1 MYSRSFESSQNLH
14 ESQSVMATILQ
25 NLPKE
30 CSLTKIEYEGP
41 RIALHT
47 NKPQFLL
54 ENNKIL
60 SNIVG
65 QIKKRIVLR
74 IDESIRIDEGE
85 VQKVAEKYVPQE
97 SNITDILFDPAL
109 GEATIF
115 VKKISE
121 IIKDEKI
128 INNIILES
136 GWKISFKKTPKN
148 MVTIKNINKIIRNV
162 SDYRIQFYKRIGE
175 KIFREKLDPNIEA
188 NLNSLGGFAEIG
200 RSSMILSTNE
210 SNVLLDCGMNL
221 YTKDPLSKFPRF
233 DSTGIKPSEIDAVL
247 LTHAHF
253 DHTGFLPMLFKYGYN
268 GPVYCTEPTAYL
280 MYILYREY
288 IKHYGPEAHYTDT
301 EFEKIF
307 SHLISLNYNIVTDVA
322 PDIKVTLYNAGH
334 IIGSSSFHLHI
345 GNGDHNFVYTG
356 DIKFGKSSYLE
367 NAVWNFPRVETLL
380 IEGTNG
386 GREDSYMSREDAE
399 EKLVELLNKVINN
412 QKLVLMPAQL
422 VGTSQELLITLD
434 MLIKQK
440 KIKKCKLYIE
450 KLVTEINSIHEFN
463 LEFLN
468 RELQQSIISN
478 DYNPF
483 RSKNI
488 ASITDINTQKLDSG
502 IIIYPSSMLNCSS
515 SVDYLKRISNDPGN
529 LIIFTSKPS
538 GMTIGKEIIDGQ
550 KKIALNDEDLELKCA
565 IETIYSFN
573 SHSDF
578 NQLNAY
584 ISRLRPKL
592 RKIFVNHGE
601 RSKVQNF
608 SGYSTKVHNIST
620 QYLQNQEAIKLL

>member
-1 MYSRSFESSQNLH
+1 MYSRSFESSQNLQD
-14 ESQSVMATILQ
+14 SQSVMATILQ

-60 SNIVG
+60 SNIVS

-74 IDESIRIDEGE
+74 IDETIRIDEVE
-85 VQKVAEKYVPQE
+85 VQKIAEKYVPKE
-97 SNITDILFDPAL
+97 SGITDILFDPAL

-115 VKKISE
+115 VRKISE

-136 GWKISFKKTPKN
+136 GWKVSFKKTPKS
-148 MVTIKNINKIIRNV
+148 MAAIKNINKIIRNA

-188 NLNSLGGFAEIG
+188 NLNTLGGFAEIG
-200 RSSMILSTNE
+200 RSSMLLSTNE
-210 SNVLLDCGMNL
+210 SNVLLDCGMNT
-221 YTKDPLSKFPRF
+221 YTKDPLSRFPRF
-233 DSTGIKPSEIDAVL
+233 DSTGLKLSEIDAVL

-253 DHTGFLPMLFKYGYN
+253 DHTGFLPMLFKYGYD
-268 GPVYCTEPTAYL
+268 GPVYCTEPTSYL

-288 IKHYGPEAHYTDT
+288 IKHYGSDSHYTDQ
-301 EFEKIF
+301 EFERIF
-307 SHLISLNYNIVTDVA
+307 SHLIHLNYNIVTDVA
-322 PDIKVTLYNAGH
+322 PDIKVTFYNAGH
-334 IIGSSSFHLHI
+334 VIGSSSFHLHV

-386 GREDSYMSREDAE
+386 GREDSYLSREDAQ
-399 EKLVELLNKVINN
+399 EKLIEEINKVIKN
-412 QKLVLMPAQL
+412 QKLVLMPSQL
-422 VGTSQELLITLD
+422 IGTSQELLITLD

-440 KIKKCKLYIE
+440 KISKCKLYID

-483 RSKNI
+483 RSRNI
-488 ASITDINTQKLDSG
+488 TSFSDITTQKLDPG
-502 IIIYPSSMLNCSS
+502 IIIYPSSMLNCIYSR
-515 SVDYLKRISNDPGN
+515 DYLKRVSDDPGN
-529 LIIFTSKPS
+529 LIIFTTKPT
-538 GMTIGKEIIDGQ
+538 GMTLGKEIVEGQ
-550 KKIALNDEDLELKCA
+550 RNLTLNGEDFELRCA
-565 IETIYSFN
+565 IETMYSFN

-592 RKIFVNHGE
+592 RKILVNHGE
-601 RSKVQNF
+601 KSKVQNF
-608 SGYSTKVHNIST
+608 SGYSSKVHNIST

>member
-1 MYSRSFESSQNLH
+1 
-14 ESQSVMATILQ
+14 MATILQ

-74 IDESIRIDEGE
+74 IDEAIRIDEGE

-188 NLNSLGGFAEIG
+188 SLNSLGGFAEIG

-288 IKHYGPEAHYTDT
+288 IKHYGSEAHYTDT

-307 SHLISLNYNIVTDVA
+307 SHLIYLNYNIVTDVA

-550 KKIALNDEDLELKCA
+550 RKISLNDEDLELKCA